1 MHVFV
6 YKSQRKADT
15 YLYLLAR
22 DGFDILPVAV
32 RAPLGEL
39 TPVLEFDLVEGRTL
53 ARADPAV
60 VRANLKERGFHLQF
74 PPTMPD
80 PMIDG

>member
-15 YLYLLAR
+15 YLYLRER
-22 DGFDILPVAV
+22 DGFDAV
-32 RAPLGEL
+32 PDRVREPLGKL
-39 TPVLEFDLVEGRTL
+39 AFVIEFDLHEGRRL
-53 ARADPAV
+53 AQADPAV
-60 VRANLKERGFHLQF
+60 VRRNLAERGFHLQL

-80 PMIDG
+80 PMVDG